1 MKIYKLIEMLSAF
14 DPQGDI
20 EGVEGLK
27 VTSPLF
33 KPGFETSPPTKRTYL
48 KGNRRAMALL
58 DPRPA
63 HEVAKTFDVPVE
75 YIIELRAKAGGKG
88 Q

>member
-20 EGVEGLK
+20 EGVEGLR
-27 VTSPLF
+27 VTSQLF
-33 KPGFETSPPTKRTYL
+33 KPGAEPSPATKRTYL
-48 KGNRRAMALL
+48 KGTRRAQALL

-63 HEVAKTFDVPVE
+63 HEVAKTFDVPTD
-75 YIIELRAKAGGKG
+75 YIIELRKKAGAL
-88 Q
+88 